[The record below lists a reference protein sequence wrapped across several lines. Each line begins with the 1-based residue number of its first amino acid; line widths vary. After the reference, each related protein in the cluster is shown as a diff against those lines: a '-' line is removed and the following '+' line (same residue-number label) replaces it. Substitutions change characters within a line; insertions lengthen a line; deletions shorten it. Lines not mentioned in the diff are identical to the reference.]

1 MPKYSEA
8 ETPIIIKETAE
19 INDLRNDFENTVIST
34 EHSET
39 GITSGGGSVSNN
51 EPSASGTR
59 LIKVYSEG
67 SLYTENEY
75 QDESGP
81 SRQGNS
87 VTISEAVT
95 VGRHLK
101 VYSEEGSIDESE
113 NGVGGLADSPPF
125 RRSIRTSASLDQCK
139 RYR

>member
-8 ETPIIIKETAE
+8 ETPIIIKEPAE

-39 GITSGGGSVSNN
+39 RIISGGSVSHN
-51 EPSASGTR
+51 EPSTSGTR

-67 SLYTENEY
+67 SLYTENVYE
-75 QDESGP
+75 DESGP

-113 NGVGGLADSPPF
+113 NGIGGLADSPPF

>member
-1 MPKYSEA
+1 MPKYSEG

-19 INDLRNDFENTVIST
+19 VDDLRNDFENAVIST
-34 EHSET
+34 EHSDSR
-39 GITSGGGSVSNN
+39 INSGSNILN
-51 EPSASGTR
+51 NDPSTSGTR

-67 SLYTENEY
+67 SLYAEDVH

-87 VTISEAVT
+87 GTISDGT
-95 VGRHLK
+95 TIGRHLK

-113 NGVGGLADSPPF
+113 NAVGGLADSPTF